1 MYKTMGEV
9 RADVEAHVGVLTMK
23 MGALRDAHGV
33 RKLGVH
39 VRTGIS
45 EALKGAGLAHLPNP
59 LPDYQE
65 NPVRVYKQGTPV
77 ARLISAATSPSVEL
91 DEVLRQAVGGEASEI
106 LAKIRELVCE

>member
-1 MYKTMGEV
+1 MYKTMGDV
-9 RADVEAHVGVLTMK
+9 RADVESHGGVLTMK

-45 EALKGAGLAHLPNP
+45 EALKGAGLAHLPDP
-59 LPDYQE
+59 LPGYQE
-65 NPVRVYKQGTPV
+65 DLVRVYKQGTQV
-77 ARLISAATSPSVEL
+77 ARLIGAATAPSIEL
-91 DEVLRQAVGGEASEI
+91 DDILRQAVGGEASDI